1 MAIQLRRGNEADFT
15 PGSLLPA
22 EPAYTLDTGRLVIG
36 DGTGGAD
43 IIPTGAE
50 VTQMIL
56 DAFAATLADARRGT
70 IAAYAGSTAPIGTML
85 CDGAAVSRTT
95 YAALFALIGTKY
107 GIGNGSTTFNLP
119 NLKGRVPVGMDALQ
133 SEFDTLGE
141 TGGAKTH
148 TLTQAQLPNVDLKI
162 GANEYNY
169 DIRIGLDQR
178 FTAES
183 ASLLTG
189 LGGTMKEFATVHLG
203 NGQAHNNLQPYTV
216 VNYIIYY

>member
-1 MAIQLRRGNEADFT
+1 MAIQFRRGNQADF
-15 PGSLLPA
+15 LPA

-50 VTQMIL
+50 VEQMIL

-70 IAAYAGSTAPIGTML
+70 IAAYAGSKAPTGTLL

-95 YAALFALIGTKY
+95 YAALFAIIGTMY
-107 GIGNGSTTFNLP
+107 GTGDGSTTFNLP
-119 NLKGRVPVGMDALQ
+119 NLKGRVVVGRDAYQ
-133 SEFDTLGE
+133 AEFDTLGE

-148 TLTQAQLPNVDLKI
+148 TLTESQIPSHAHNIKSAS
-162 GANEYNY
+162 GANEGTINTNQLA
-169 DIRIGLDQR
+169 IGR
-178 FTAES
+178 EGTIYANKNPIETA
-183 ASLLTG
+183 
-189 LGGTMKEFATVHLG
+189 GG
-203 NGQAHNNLQPYTV
+203 GQSHNNLQPYTV